1 MQITGFNKTYSA
13 PKNSVAVSPDLVG
26 EVKKELGDSVLTGL
40 DTEKVDTLQRYFFDG
55 EEFVSFDAAKSLG
68 KGWKEVDSDCEFA
81 TKEFE
86 LRPDPNGDFQ
96 RLTMDTR
103 NSSIHLSTGNAEPG
117 PFEGTV
123 DVENIWLTADGAVKR
138 ERGSAI

>member
-1 MQITGFNKTYSA
+1 MQITGFNQTYSA
-13 PKNSVAVSPDLVG
+13 PKSSVAVSPDLMG

-40 DTEKVDTLQRYFFDG
+40 DTEKVDTLQRYFFGG
-55 EEFVSFDAAKSLG
+55 EEFVSFDPVASLG
-68 KGWKEVDSDCEFA
+68 AGWKDAESDCEFA

-103 NSSIHLSTGNAEPG
+103 DNSVQLFTGNAEPG
-117 PFEGTV
+117 PFEGTI
-123 DVENIWLTADGAVKR
+123 DVENIWLTADGNVKR
-138 ERGSAI
+138 SRATGI

>member
-1 MQITGFNKTYSA
+1 MQISGFSKTFSA
-13 PKNSVAVSPDLVG
+13 PKANAAVSPDLAG
-26 EVKKELGDSVLTGL
+26 EVKKELGDSVLPGL
-40 DTEKVDTLQRYFFDG
+40 ATEKIDTLQRYFFGG

-68 KGWKEVDSDCEFA
+68 KGWKEIETDCEFA

-103 NSSIHLSTGNAEPG
+103 DNSIHLATGNAEPG
-117 PFEGTV
+117 PFEGTL
-123 DVENIWLTADGAVKR
+123 DIENIWLTADGSVKR
-138 ERGSAI
+138 NRGTCV